1 MKKKVLIWV
10 LAAVLVLSMAG
21 CAAGAVSSND
31 KYVGMEPT
39 AAAEAAAAETKDT
52 TSISDLIRVPF
63 GYLLDWLYTFTNSYG
78 LALILFS
85 LIVKLVLLPMSVKSK
100 KSMLKMSRLSP
111 QVKALEAKY
120 GDDKQKYQLAV
131 QQMYK
136 EEGVSMGGGCLWSFI
151 PLLILLPLYN
161 VIREPITYMMHNSR
175 SISEAIVAFLQASGE
190 NLGKNAYYAQLA
202 AAGHI
207 GDYADKLRE
216 VLQSIMGSDVK
227 INLQAM
233 NFQFLDIDLAAIP
246 TFRFWDCEG
255 WSEIGLFLI
264 PVVSAGLQAVS
275 MWISQKMNNQVA
287 TNADGEQDADA
298 AKTANQTNATMMLMM
313 PLVSLWI
320 CYTMPAA
327 LGIYWIVNSIL
338 GILRDVSLT
347 KVFNKQ
353 LDKLDAERIAREKER
368 DAELERK
375 RLETERLKAAGETVV
390 NPNTS
395 KKKIQASQK
404 QKDDERKA
412 AAMREER
419 AARRERLGVEP
430 NAVPESQVG
439 NRRYARGRAYAR
451 DHYQSD
457 ATAAPQT
464 EQPVSEGSEGKQ
476 ESTE

>member
-1 MKKKVLIWV
+1 M
-10 LAAVLVLSMAG
+10 
-21 CAAGAVSSND
+21 
-31 KYVGMEPT
+31 
-39 AAAEAAAAETKDT
+39 
-52 TSISDLIRVPF
+52 
-63 GYLLDWLYTFTNSYG
+63 
-78 LALILFS
+78 
-85 LIVKLVLLPMSVKSK
+85 
-100 KSMLKMSRLSP
+100 
-111 QVKALEAKY
+111 
-120 GDDKQKYQLAV
+120 
-131 QQMYK
+131 
-136 EEGVSMGGGCLWSFI
+136 
-151 PLLILLPLYN
+151 
-161 VIREPITYMMHNSR
+161 
-175 SISEAIVAFLQASGE
+175 
-190 NLGKNAYYAQLA
+190 A

-207 GDYADKLRE
+207 GEFMDDLKALA
-216 VLQSIMGSDVK
+216 VTANA
-227 INLQAM
+227 NLQAM
-233 NFQFLDIDLAAIP
+233 NFQFLGIDLAGIP
-246 TFRFWDCEG
+246 SFRFWECEG
-255 WSEIGLFLI
+255 WGEIGLFLI
-264 PVVSAGLQAVS
+264 PVVSAGLQAAS

-287 TNADGEQDADA
+287 TNADGEQDAEA
-298 AKTANQTNATMMLMM
+298 AKTANQTNMTMMLMM

-368 DAELERK
+368 DAALERK

-412 AAMREER
+412 AVVREER

>member
-1 MKKKVLIWV
+1 
-10 LAAVLVLSMAG
+10 
-21 CAAGAVSSND
+21 
-31 KYVGMEPT
+31 
-39 AAAEAAAAETKDT
+39 
-52 TSISDLIRVPF
+52 
-63 GYLLDWLYTFTNSYG
+63 
-78 LALILFS
+78 
-85 LIVKLVLLPMSVKSK
+85 
-100 KSMLKMSRLSP
+100 
-111 QVKALEAKY
+111 
-120 GDDKQKYQLAV
+120 
-131 QQMYK
+131 
-136 EEGVSMGGGCLWSFI
+136 
-151 PLLILLPLYN
+151 
-161 VIREPITYMMHNSR
+161 
-175 SISEAIVAFLQASGE
+175 
-190 NLGKNAYYAQLA
+190 
-202 AAGHI
+202 
-207 GDYADKLRE
+207 
-216 VLQSIMGSDVK
+216 
-227 INLQAM
+227 
-233 NFQFLDIDLAAIP
+233 
-246 TFRFWDCEG
+246 
-255 WSEIGLFLI
+255 
-264 PVVSAGLQAVS
+264 
-275 MWISQKMNNQVA
+275 
-287 TNADGEQDADA
+287 
-298 AKTANQTNATMMLMM
+298 
-313 PLVSLWI
+313 
-320 CYTMPAA
+320 MPAA
-327 LGIYWIVNSIL
+327 LGIYWIVNSFL

>member
-1 MKKKVLIWV
+1 MSWI
-10 LAAVLVLSMAG
+10 
-21 CAAGAVSSND
+21 
-31 KYVGMEPT
+31 T
-39 AAAEAAAAETKDT
+39 APFAWLLKALY
-52 TSISDLIRVPF
+52 DLT
-63 GYLLDWLYTFTNSYG
+63 GSYG
-78 LALILFS
+78 WAVVLFGVVVNLIL
-85 LIVKLVLLPMSVKSK
+85 LPFMAKSK
-100 KSMLKMSRLSP
+100 KSMMRTSRLQP
-111 QVKALEAKY
+111 RITELQRRHEGNQQKLNEEMAKLY
-120 GDDKQKYQLAV
+120 R
-131 QQMYK
+131 
-136 EEGVSMGGGCLWSFI
+136 EEKINPMSGCLWSLI
-151 PLLILLPLYN
+151 PFPILIALYS
-161 VIREPITYMMHNSR
+161 VIRQPLTKMMGLGA
-175 SISEAIVAFLQASGE
+175 EAVTQLTDWVTTNAGYVAQAKSAYQEIQIADLIHQNWDAVTGALGDFSGKLLDIIRVGDGVYRICNRASGK
-190 NLGKNAYYAQLA
+190 LLDLDYSF
-202 AAGHI
+202 I
-207 GDYADKLRE
+207 GLN
-216 VLQSIMGSDVK
+216 MGQQPSFK
-227 INLQAM
+227 IW
-233 NFQFLDIDLAAIP
+233 
-246 TFRFWDCEG
+246 TFD
-255 WSEIGLFLI
+255 WSNKAVWLPALGLFLI
-264 PVVSAGLQAVS
+264 PIISALLSWLSMKISTSMTPQPAGNQQAA
-275 MWISQKMNNQVA
+275 A
-287 TNADGEQDADA
+287 TN
-298 AKTANQTNATMMLMM
+298 KTMMLMM

-457 ATAAPQT
+457 ATAAPQM

>member
-1 MKKKVLIWV
+1 MWAIITKPFAWLMVKLYELTGNYGV
-10 LAAVLVLSMAG
+10 AVILFALV
-21 CAAGAVSSND
+21 VN
-31 KYVGMEPT
+31 
-39 AAAEAAAAETKDT
+39 
-52 TSISDLIRVPF
+52 
-63 GYLLDWLYTFTNSYG
+63 
-78 LALILFS
+78 LILSPF
-85 LIVKLVLLPMSVKSK
+85 MAKSK
-100 KSMLKMSRLSP
+100 KSMMRTSRLQP
-111 QVKALEAKY
+111 RITELQRRHEGNQQKLNEEMAKLY
-120 GDDKQKYQLAV
+120 R
-131 QQMYK
+131 
-136 EEGVSMGGGCLWSFI
+136 EEKINPMSGCLWSLI
-151 PLLILLPLYN
+151 PFPILIALYS
-161 VIREPITYMMHNSR
+161 VIRQPLTKMMGLGA
-175 SISEAIVAFLQASGE
+175 EAVTQLTDWVTTNAGYVAQAKS
-190 NLGKNAYYAQLA
+190 AYQEIQIADLIHQNWDAMTGAL
-202 AAGHI
+202 
-207 GDYADKLRE
+207 GDYSGKL
-216 VLQSIMGSDVK
+216 LDLDYSFIGLNMGQQPSIK
-227 INLQAM
+227 IWA
-233 NFQFLDIDLAAIP
+233 FD
-246 TFRFWDCEG
+246 
-255 WSEIGLFLI
+255 WSNKAVWLPALGLFLI
-264 PVVSAGLQAVS
+264 PIISALLSWLSMKISTSMTPQPAGNQQAA
-275 MWISQKMNNQVA
+275 A
-287 TNADGEQDADA
+287 TN
-298 AKTANQTNATMMLMM
+298 KTMMLMM

-368 DAELERK
+368 DAALERK